1 MTIER
6 GRNWGGP
13 ASPGS
18 VDEVASSNE
27 ELRRLV
33 EDQWQV
39 RGHSP
44 RIGLTGGDLWKALGE
59 PSGGIERINSSKARQ
74 VPVDVIECRLD
85 GRPCLAVAH
94 VFLFNN
100 WWRGPVVAIMNSE
113 WRGVLRVAPKAHP
126 NDGMLDLV
134 EGDLPIRQRILIR
147 RRLLTGDHLPNSA
160 LKVNRIKEFTREF
173 RRPVRVVIDGAE
185 QERCRQV
192 SLRVQPDA
200 LTTVY

>member
-6 GRNWGGP
+6 GRSWGSP

-18 VDEVASSNE
+18 VDEVASSNA

-33 EDQWQV
+33 EDHWEAS
-39 RGHSP
+39 GASP

-100 WWRGPVVAIMNSE
+100 WWRGPVVAVMNSE
-113 WRGVLRVAPKAHP
+113 WRGVWRVAPKAHP
-126 NDGMLDLV
+126 NDGILDLV
-134 EGDLPIRQRILIR
+134 EGDLPVRQRILMR

-173 RRPVRVVIDGAE
+173 RRPVRVVIDGVE
-185 QERCRQV
+185 QDRCRQV
-192 SLRVQPDA
+192 SLRVLPDA
-200 LTTVY
+200 LTIIY